1 MVNLTVRE
9 FSKAIID
16 FVNQSPLPIEIK
28 RLCINDIA
36 AQLQVAADERI
47 RDEILERDNHTLDNI
62 PTALEQEAE
71 HEHSEGSPEDT
82 MEEQDGTGNK

>member
-47 RDEILERDNHTLDNI
+47 RDENI

-82 MEEQDGTGNK
+82 MEEQDSTGNK